1 MVVAKYPATFGH
13 TSVINY
19 LCKELNELGYR
30 TAIGAFSFDSEPPF
44 NIEAVKLDKRKLLSS
59 GVSYLDFD
67 IIHPHQRGFRHL

>member
-19 LCKELNELGYR
+19 LCKELNELGHR

-44 NIEAVKLDKRKLLSS
+44 NIEAVKLDKRK
-59 GVSYLDFD
+59 Y
-67 IIHPHQRGFRHL
+67 FRMGTNL